1 MSKFVVVKEAPKE
14 LQKGDYLID
23 KPSFVEQIALHKA
36 KKPRNGLTA
45 THYLRI
51 IIDSIAEAYDP
62 SNMNGY
68 SIKAHKYEGITI
80 GTDEQLDNII
90 INALQQD
97 YPSVFSK
104 YLEKKIRSRPSGTQR
119 VIYVDSNIPGQ
130 YELFYQNGLSEE
142 KAESTQKAKSDK
154 VVGKPAITK
163 EEAEAKKNQ
172 VDTE

>member
-1 MSKFVVVKEAPKE
+1 MSKFVVVKEAPKQLE
-14 LQKGDYLID
+14 KGDYLID
-23 KPSFVEQIALHKA
+23 KPSFIEQISQHKA

-51 IIDSIAEAYDP
+51 IIDAIAEAYDP
-62 SNMNGY
+62 SSMNGY
-68 SIKAHKYEGITI
+68 SIKAHKYEGVTI
-80 GTDEQLDNII
+80 GTDEQFDQLII
-90 INALQQD
+90 SALQQD
-97 YPSVFSK
+97 YPAVFSK

-142 KAESTQKAKSDK
+142 KAESTQKTKSDK